1 MAEMYEF
8 DAFSLEDDFTGLSR
22 EALLERLRAVRAL
35 LDQLA
40 AEEPEDMDSEDY
52 EQWGDRHEAL
62 EDLSDEIEDLLDEM
76 GGDA

>member
-1 MAEMYEF
+1 
-8 DAFSLEDDFTGLSR
+8 
-22 EALLERLRAVRAL
+22 
-35 LDQLA
+35 
-40 AEEPEDMDSEDY
+40 MDSEDY